1 MKILRRLETCL
12 TLVCVPVRRSFP
24 QPRLVLRR
32 SSSSLSINDG
42 EFEWLK
48 PYFAK
53 EPSNPDVLLATAAVL
68 PEPGASRGASR
79 SWPGALLPM
88 PPSALPRPPL
98 TGNKHRQ
105 LVSNVLPAMSSC
117 QPEEGDEPE
126 DELELD
132 AAGARKRRKVG
143 WTNTE
148 DLTILAA
155 VRRIGTQWQRIAD
168 ELPSRTADAVRNR
181 WHRLQKT
188 HLLSDTDEGRS
199 ALDGLLIASGIDP
212 DWCPPELASPDPSSS
227 PAPETTRVVGAD
239 HGRQMWTAD
248 EDRIIED
255 GVRRFGCKWRQIAAL
270 LPGRTDS
277 SIRNRWM
284 RLCKDTHEATSAP
297 PLSFGTAVS
306 SGVSSSSS
314 APALPF
320 SAVSS
325 TPPFSAVSSAL
336 LFSEGPPPPQ
346 LVATASS
353 SAPQSAAAVSSGGK
367 HALIEYVMGEVHAS
381 EASPGPWQGD
391 VSGLTLPGPKQSL
404 DSLLGEFSESMRV
417 VEVDE
422 GMPLGMGAPMEVLD
436 LDSFIEAVSAVVSGR
451 PSQRSSAASFSEDK
465 PRISGV
471 SSGGSCSGESSREVS
486 REVSRSMSGRSGHG
500 SAGQLSARDSFG
512 SRAAS
517 IGHSV
522 RGDSFGSPS
531 HVPMG
536 APPPR
541 RRSSVGMAAAL
552 ATAAVSATTAAVASV
567 MGRSRSGSTA

>member
-1 MKILRRLETCL
+1 
-12 TLVCVPVRRSFP
+12 VCRSIP

-53 EPSNPDVLLATAAVL
+53 ESSNPDVLLATAAEL
-68 PEPGASRGASR
+68 PKKPGASRGAPH
-79 SWPGALLPM
+79 SWPGASLPM
-88 PPSALPRPPL
+88 PRSALPRPPL

-105 LVSNVLPAMSSC
+105 SVSNVLPAMSSC

-126 DELELD
+126 DEHELELD
-132 AAGARKRRKVG
+132 AANARKRRKVG

-199 ALDGLLIASGIDP
+199 VLDGLLIASGIDP
-212 DWCPPELASPDPSSS
+212 EWCPPELASPDPGSG
-227 PAPETTRVVGAD
+227 PAPEATRVVGAD

-297 PLSFGTAVS
+297 PPSFGTAAS
-306 SGVSSSSS
+306 SGVGSSSS

-320 SAVSS
+320 SA
-325 TPPFSAVSSAL
+325 A
-336 LFSEGPPPPQ
+336 GPPPPQ
-346 LVATASS
+346 DVATASS
-353 SAPQSAAAVSSGGK
+353 SAPQTAAAVSSGGK
-367 HALIEYVMGEVHAS
+367 HALIAYVMGEVHAA

-391 VSGLTLPGPKQSL
+391 VSGLTLPVPKQSL
-404 DSLLGEFSESMRV
+404 DSILGDLSESMRV

-422 GMPLGMGAPMEVLD
+422 DMPLGMGAPMEVLD

-451 PSQRSSAASFSEDK
+451 PSRRSSAASCSEDK
-465 PRISGV
+465 PRISGF
-471 SSGGSCSGESSREVS
+471 SSGGSCSGESSRDVS
-486 REVSRSMSGRSGHG
+486 REVSRSISGRSGHG
-500 SAGQLSARDSFG
+500 SAGQISARDSFG

-517 IGHSV
+517 FGHPV

-541 RRSSVGMAAAL
+541 RRSSVGVAAAI
-552 ATAAVSATTAAVASV
+552 ATAAVAATTAAVASA
-567 MGRSRSGSTA
+567 MGRSRSGSAA